1 MRRSVRG
8 AAVRSRAGKSNIG
21 IHVSICKALVK
32 FLILARKSFITFE
45 IPASALAPYN
55 REATRLDLHDIKR
68 IDSFHGM
75 TKSRAGLSLFW
86 VLMILFFTDSTTFEG
101 VEDEF
106 IRSEGASPPTC
117 RDSSTQ

>member
-75 TKSRAGLSLFW
+75 TKSRAGLLFF
-86 VLMILFFTDSTTFEG
+86 ILNDSFTDSTTFEE
-101 VEDEF
+101 V
-106 IRSEGASPPTC
+106 EGASPPTC
-117 RDSSTQ
+117 RDASTQ